1 MRTLLITLAFAA
13 SCSLSSNASF
23 DSAQD
28 SPSNARQGSQAPPPW
43 AYTVNPPP
51 TPGAKPAPPDSAPK
65 QVPGSTVSLT
75 IAQTRDP
82 YNPPDWHPSAHPP
95 MPPSVAH
102 GRPKEL
108 RACGFCHLVNGQGRP
123 ENASLAG
130 LPAAYIIQQMAD
142 FKNGDRK
149 SAEPRMGPP
158 NAMIQDAKAATDE
171 DVRTAAAY
179 FSSFPYKKWIRV
191 VEAKD
196 VPKTRIAGSM
206 HVPFDSA
213 QGKPTNEGTEP
224 LGARIIEMP
233 EDLART
239 ELRDASSGFVAYVP
253 PGSIARGE
261 ALVRTG
267 GNGRTVAC
275 GTCHGND
282 LKGLGPVPPL
292 AGRSPSYT
300 VRQMFDLQQG
310 ARKGPWSAL
319 MKAAVEKLTLDD
331 MIAIAAFTASRE
343 P

>member
-1 MRTLLITLAFAA
+1 MKQI
-13 SCSLSSNASF
+13 LSSTVFFVTIAAPVL
-23 DSAQD
+23 AQ
-28 SPSNARQGSQAPPPW
+28 PAVPPPW

-51 TPGAKPAPPDSAPK
+51 APGAKPATSDPAPQ
-65 QVPGSTVSLT
+65 QVPGSTAAFT
-75 IAQTRDP
+75 IAQTRDA
-82 YNPPDWHPSAHPP
+82 YHPPDWHPDAHPP

-130 LPAAYIIQQMAD
+130 LPAAYMVQQMAD
-142 FKNGDRK
+142 FKSGQRK

-171 DVRTAAAY
+171 DVRTAAEY
-179 FSSFPYKKWIRV
+179 FSSFPYRKWIRV

-206 HVPFDSA
+206 HVP
-213 QGKPTNEGTEP
+213 TNEGTEP
-224 LGARIIEMP
+224 LGQRIIEVP
-233 EDLART
+233 EDLRRT
-239 ELRDASSGFVAYVP
+239 ELRDGSSGFVAYVP
-253 PGSIARGE
+253 VGSIAKGAE
-261 ALVRTG
+261 LVKG
-267 GNGRTVAC
+267 C
-275 GTCHGND
+275 GVCHGAD

-300 VRQMFDLQQG
+300 VRQLFDLQQG
-310 ARKGPWSAL
+310 VRQGPWSAL
-319 MKAAVEKLTLDD
+319 MRAPVEQLTIDD
-331 MIAIAAFTASRE
+331 MIAIAAFTSSRE